1 MISNILISRLTTI
14 RGLYAFNV
22 LVSLIYLYLYGITT
36 TQFFIVLSIWAL
48 MNPLGVAIVLHRYWS
63 HRSFE
68 FRNSLLKYL
77 CTLPSLISGT
87 GSILGWVGIHRQ
99 HHDHFDKENDPH
111 LAAKGYLPLIT
122 MQSYDYVPN
131 AKQVIDLLRNDFI
144 TKTHAYYFIFPLAY
158 AFLCFVLFGFAGF
171 VFGFCIPAALNLL
184 TQNTTN
190 YINHVKENKYGPTNV
205 WWMNFINFGDGWHKN
220 HHDNPRSYTTSK
232 KWYQIDP
239 AGIVIKHILA
249 KKGSIFYG

>member
-1 MISNILISRLTTI
+1 MISNILVSRFSTI
-14 RGLYAFNV
+14 RALYGLNT
-22 LVSLIYLYLYGITT
+22 LVSLVYLYFYGINLSN
-36 TQFFIVLSIWAL
+36 FFIVLFIWFL

-87 GSILGWVGIHRQ
+87 GSVLGWVGIHRQ
-99 HHDHFDKENDPH
+99 HHNHFDQDNDPH
-111 LAAKGYLPLIT
+111 LAEKGFISLVT

-131 AKQVIDLLRNDFI
+131 AKQVIDLLRNNFI
-144 TKTHAYYFIFPLAY
+144 AKTHAYYFAFPLMY
-158 AFLCFVLFGFAGF
+158 ACLCYVLFDFKGL
-171 VFGFCIPAALNLL
+171 VLGFCMPATLNLL

-190 YINHVKENKYGPTNV
+190 YINHVGENKYGPTNV

-239 AGIVIKHILA
+239 AGIIIKYLLA
-249 KKGSIFYG
+249 RKGSIFYG